1 MTTIANQLFASV
13 LIEAAKK
20 AVADEGDTAA
30 LEAME
35 AAQSVLYAVE
45 REVHAE
51 RCEQCGGILYGDG
64 QQPCDTCLFCG
75 PQGPSEEEIY
85 ETEKKR

>member
-1 MTTIANQLFASV
+1 MTTIADTLFASV

-20 AVADEGDTAA
+20 AAKGARDDAA

-35 AAQSVLYAVE
+35 AAQAVLYAIE
-45 REVHAE
+45 REVHAD

-64 QQPCDTCLFCG
+64 QQPCDTCVLCG
-75 PQGPSEEEIY
+75 PMGPSEDEIN
-85 ETEKKR
+85 ETEEKR